1 MKYRWFDF
9 SAEQP
14 QEEPDL
20 IKMARFLEREAERCS
35 AYAHPKPL
43 RNQGDTITQMKR
55 IQKTFLHRRI
65 EENTEPNR
73 SPRPCPVCEKTRHD
87 VTDCETFMKADSNK
101 SGISQKATIFV
112 SNV

>member
-35 AYAHPKPL
+35 AYAPPETITQP
-43 RNQGDTITQMKR
+43 RGDTITQMKR
-55 IQKTFLHRRI
+55 IQKTFFTSANRR
-65 EENTEPNR
+65 ENTEPNR
-73 SPRPCPVCEKTRHD
+73 SPRPCPVCEKRDMTSRTAKHL
-87 VTDCETFMKADSNK
+87 
-101 SGISQKATIFV
+101 
-112 SNV
+112 